1 MLSDKELKKAYRPIF
16 WGEPDKYFPTAILKK
31 EGFHRGIC
39 SQCSMP
45 FWNQDTKRKTCGD
58 PSCVPGES
66 FGFIGK
72 TPAKKKLTYV
82 QVWKDFAAMFTKF
95 GYTPIK
101 RYPVVARWN
110 PTMEYT
116 NASIAAF
123 QPFVISGEVK
133 PPANPLVI
141 PQFCLRFGDIDNVG
155 ITQSHHTGFVM
166 IGQHMFVA
174 PKDWDQNKAFDCIL
188 TWLKDGL
195 CVPLDELTFHEDAWA
210 GGGNLGCCIE
220 MFSRGCEIAN
230 QVYML
235 YEQTADGVQE
245 LKLKV
250 LAMGIGMARNAWFS
264 QGTATI
270 YDAVFPEVLK
280 KLRHVAGLELDEALM
295 LKFVPHAGKL
305 NVDEVADMDAA
316 WNNVAKLVGTP
327 VDLLKQ
333 EILPHAAIYSIA
345 EHARSLL
352 FALGD
357 GALPSNVGGG
367 YNLRILVRRCLAF
380 IDRYHW
386 NVSLPEVCAWHAED
400 LKPIFPEL
408 HESLANVQKILDVE
422 KRKYESTKQKTQQI
436 IERLAKT
443 EITTEKLYELYDS
456 QGIAPEL
463 VKEEAMKHGIV
474 VKVPD
479 DFYARVAERHDKV
492 AVQKAQAAE
501 TLDLEGVAPT
511 KALYYDD
518 WKKNQFKAKVVKII
532 DTKVVLDATYFY
544 PTSGGQM
551 HDLGFMH
558 DLSGNR
564 VEVVDAYKYG
574 AYIIHVLKEKPSFN
588 VGDVIECHIN
598 AERRLQLA
606 QHHTGTHVINAA
618 ARTVLGPHINQAGAK
633 KTVEKAHIDITHYDS
648 LTDAEVAKIEDEANR
663 VIKLKNPIHKAFYPR
678 DEAEKRWGTALYQ
691 GGAVPGNLLRI
702 VDIVGV
708 DTEAC
713 GGTHLDNTSEI
724 EKIKLLSA
732 TKIQDGIVR
741 LTFVAGKAARDAEKS
756 ESGVLDEVA
765 HLLCCKPNQVPGRC
779 EELFMKWKKVT
790 KAKKAQTDILP
801 EWQKLTSITLF
812 EGDALVKAAEILK
825 TQPEHVPK
833 TVQRFMKELV

>member
-1 MLSDKELKKAYRPIF
+1 MLSDKELKKAYRPVF
-16 WGEPDKYFPTAILKK
+16 WGEPDKYFPTAVLKK
-31 EGFHRGIC
+31 EGFTRGIC
-39 SQCSMP
+39 SKCSMP
-45 FWNQDTKRKTCGD
+45 FWNQDKKRKTCGD
-58 PSCVPGES
+58 PNCVPGES

-72 TPAKKKLTYV
+72 TPAKKKLEYV
-82 QVWKDFAAMFTKF
+82 QVWKDFSAMFTQF

-174 PKDWDQNKAFDCIL
+174 PKDWDQNKAFECMMN
-188 TWLKDGL
+188 WLKLGIK
-195 CVPLDELTFHEDAWA
+195 VPLNELTFHEDAWA

-220 MFSRGCEIAN
+220 MFSRGCELAN

-235 YEQTADGVQE
+235 YEQTTDGVQE

-250 LAMGIGMARNAWFS
+250 LDMGMGMERNAWFS

-280 KLRHVAGLELDEALM
+280 KLRHVAGLELDEELM

-305 NVDEVADMDAA
+305 NVDEVADMDSA
-316 WNNVAKLVGTP
+316 WKHVAELVGTP
-327 VDLLKQ
+327 VDLLKE

-367 YNLRILVRRCLAF
+367 YNLRILARRCFAF
-380 IDRYHW
+380 IDKYHW
-386 NVSLPEVCAWHAED
+386 NISLPEVCSWHALD
-400 LKPIFPEL
+400 LKSIFPEL
-408 HESLANVQKILDVE
+408 SLSLENVKKILEVE
-422 KRKYESTKQKTQQI
+422 KRKYEATKQKTKQI
-436 IERLAKT
+436 LEKLAKA
-443 EITTEKLYELYDS
+443 EISVDKLYELYDS
-456 QGIAPEL
+456 QGIAPDL
-463 VKEEAMKHGIV
+463 VKEEAAKHGIT

-492 AVQKAQAAE
+492 TVQKAQAAE

-511 KALYYDD
+511 KAHYYAD
-518 WKKNQFKAKVVKII
+518 WKTVEFKARVLRIIENKVI
-532 DTKVVLDATYFY
+532 LDETHFY
-544 PTSGGQM
+544 PTSGGQH

-558 DLSGNR
+558 DEKGNR
-564 VEVVDAYKYG
+564 VDVVDAYKYG
-574 AYIIHVLKEKPSFN
+574 PYIIHVLKEKPLFKEGGM
-588 VGDVIECHIN
+588 VECHIDW
-598 AERRLQLA
+598 ERRLQLA
-606 QHHTGTHVINAA
+606 QHHTGTHVLNAA
-618 ARTVLGPHINQAGAK
+618 ARTILGPHINQAGAK
-633 KTVEKAHIDITHYDS
+633 KTVEKAHLDITHYDS
-648 LTDAEVAKIEDEANR
+648 LTEEEVGRIEKEANR
-663 VIKLKNPIHKAFYPR
+663 IILLKNPIHKKFYPR
-678 DEAEKRWGTALYQ
+678 DEAEKKWGTALYQ
-691 GGAVPGNLLRI
+691 GGAVPGNNLRI
-702 VDIVGV
+702 VDIVGI

-724 EKIKLLSA
+724 GQIKILSA

-741 LTFVAGKAARDAEKS
+741 LTFVAGKAAQEAS
-756 ESGVLDEVA
+756 ATESGVLDQA
-765 HLLCCKPNQVPGRC
+765 AKLLGCKPTQVPSRC
-779 EELFMKWKKVT
+779 EELFVKWKKVT
-790 KAKKAQTDILP
+790 KAKKAGTEVLP
-801 EWQKLTSITLF
+801 ELKKLVSVVEF
-812 EGDALVKAAEILK
+812 EGDALARAAEILK
-825 TQPEHVPK
+825 TQPEHVIK
-833 TVQRFMKELV
+833 TVQRFLKEMQ